1 MGDTRA
7 FDDLAE
13 GYQRFRPDYPQ
24 AAWETL
30 RGYVGSEELEL
41 VIDVGAGTGI
51 ATRALRGV
59 FGAGVDVVGVE
70 PGEGMR
76 ERAEKTGG
84 GVRYVAA
91 PAEALPFGDGS
102 ASVVLTAQALH
113 WFDRPAFYAEAARVL
128 RPGGVFAVLVND
140 RDTAASSFLPAY
152 EDLLERHS
160 EGYSRDYR
168 DFPISDELDAAFGMG
183 DDYRFGWTRR
193 QTRDE
198 FIGTALSSSKT
209 NAVVRKLGEAET
221 RAAIGAVLALHFAG
235 DDVEIPYMTRLFLRR
250 RSG

>member
-30 RGYVGSEELEL
+30 RGYVGPDVELL
-41 VIDVGAGTGI
+41 VDVGAGTGI
-51 ATRALRGV
+51 ATRALRAT
-59 FGAGVDVVGVE
+59 FGAGPDVVGVE

-76 ERAEKTGG
+76 AQAENVAGD
-84 GVRYVAA
+84 VRYVAA
-91 PAEALPFGDGS
+91 PAEALPFADGS
-102 ASVVLTAQALH
+102 ASLVLTAQALH
-113 WFDRPAFYAEAARVL
+113 WFDRPAFYAEATRVL
-128 RPGGVFAVLVND
+128 RPGGVIAVLVND
-140 RDTAASSFLPAY
+140 RDTAASSFLQAY
-152 EDLLERHS
+152 EDLLERHNDD
-160 EGYSRDYR
+160 YSRDYR
-168 DFPISDELDAAFGMG
+168 HFPVSDELDAAFGMG
-183 DDYRFGWTRR
+183 DDYRFGWSRR

-198 FIGTALSSSKT
+198 FVGTALSSSKT

-235 DDVEIPYMTRLFLRR
+235 DDVEIPFTTSLFLRR
-250 RSG
+250 RSA